1 MKTRVI
7 FYLIGGVLLLGAG
20 ISSAMKDG
28 VSVPDVLTIV
38 CGVLILALAG
48 WQYHRSQSAAER
60 SPGDDVERPHR

>member
-20 ISSAMKDG
+20 ISSLGDG
-28 VSVPDVLTIV
+28 VSVPDIITVL

-48 WQYHRSQSAAER
+48 WQYRRSHGPDER
-60 SPGDDVERPHR
+60 TPGDDVERPRR